1 MKRGTCE
8 TRQIVSGDLIS
19 AEVLRDFLVSAL
31 RHDAVRDEL
40 TALLVSSL
48 RGGWADSEA
57 LGGNL
62 RRLLLEI
69 IDAAEPGDWEAVAA
83 LHLGDA
89 RELLEDESAA
99 HFGGDP
105 IDIGI
110 ARVT

>member
-1 MKRGTCE
+1 MTQVACE
-8 TRQIVSGDLIS
+8 TRQIVSGGLIS
-19 AEVLRDFLVSAL
+19 AEVLCDFLVSAL

-40 TALLVSSL
+40 TALMVSSL

-62 RRLLLEI
+62 RRLLLDV
-69 IDAAEPGDWEAVAA
+69 IDAAERGDWEAIAA

-89 RELLEDESAA
+89 RDLLENEGATQFD
-99 HFGGDP
+99 GDP

-110 ARVT
+110 AGVK